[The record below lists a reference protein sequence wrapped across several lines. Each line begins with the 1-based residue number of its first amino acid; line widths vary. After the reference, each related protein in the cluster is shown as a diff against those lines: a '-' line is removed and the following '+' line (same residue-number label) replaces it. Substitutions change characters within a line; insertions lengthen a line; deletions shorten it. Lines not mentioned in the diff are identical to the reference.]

1 MSAATLIRWDGLA
14 AVVAAALRMALDVLT
29 FLSDVSSRGV
39 APAAVTVV
47 ELVLLSIGLVA
58 LYAHQSEATGILGLV
73 GFLMAYV
80 GTVVGLLTVVVP
92 MLIVWIALLLLTGWA
107 LFGIASLRAQVYP
120 RAAAIILII
129 GAVLSGVATALIRS
143 GMIVVGR
150 AAALTA
156 TGVPDLIFI
165 VAIGWLG
172 FSLFRKRPEEVHQ
185 PTHAS

>member
-1 MSAATLIRWDGLA
+1 MSAATLIRWGGLA

-92 MLIVWIALLLLTGWA
+92 MLIA
-107 LFGIASLRAQVYP
+107 R
-120 RAAAIILII
+120 
-129 GAVLSGVATALIRS
+129 TAL
-143 GMIVVGR
+143 
-150 AAALTA
+150 
-156 TGVPDLIFI
+156 
-165 VAIGWLG
+165 
-172 FSLFRKRPEEVHQ
+172 
-185 PTHAS
+185 

>member
-1 MSAATLIRWDGLA
+1 
-14 AVVAAALRMALDVLT
+14 MALDVLT

-80 GTVVGLLTVVVP
+80 GTVVGLLTVALP

-120 RAAAIILII
+120 RAAALLLII
-129 GAVLSGVATALIRS
+129 GALLEGVATALIRG
-143 GMIVVGR
+143 GMIVVGPW
-150 AAALTA
+150 AATTA
-156 TGVPDLIFI
+156 TVLPGLIYS
-165 VAIGWLG
+165 VAIAWLG

-185 PTHAS
+185 PTHVS